1 MSPYVVNQD
10 SLCKTYDLCAISNH
24 YGGLGGGHYTA
35 YCKNK
40 STGKWYHFDDS
51 SVTEMDGDSHDRL
64 VSKAAY
70 VLVYLRQDVSKEFM
84 RQSSTYDDEMGEK
97 DDEMSEKDDEMVKKD
112 EDMDEESHDDDHEKG
127 DHEIPKTEDE
137 EGSEPL
143 QMDDVEGSK
152 D

>member
-1 MSPYVVNQD
+1 
-10 SLCKTYDLCAISNH
+10 
-24 YGGLGGGHYTA
+24 
-35 YCKNK
+35 
-40 STGKWYHFDDS
+40 
-51 SVTEMDGDSHDRL
+51 MDGDSHDRL